1 MKISSHLFC
10 VSLGFIMCLVLEK
23 LAHNEEKLI
32 FPNAQHQV
40 FQDLSSLYKEIPFEN
55 VKDQGGFDR
64 NLRRLEMFLVENSKL

>member
-1 MKISSHLFC
+1 MKFSSQLLIMVLTIIGWELPGLF
-10 VSLGFIMCLVLEK
+10 LEQE
-23 LAHNEEKLI
+23 NKLI
-32 FPNAQHQV
+32 FPNAQRQV

>member
-1 MKISSHLFC
+1 MKFSSQLLIMVLTIIGWELPGLF
-10 VSLGFIMCLVLEK
+10 LEQEGK
-23 LAHNEEKLI
+23 LT
-32 FPNAQHQV
+32 FPNAQRQV